1 MHLGQLACASFGRF
15 WLLVVEVARTWACP
29 SIDEGQH
36 EEIDAILLPH
46 LLILLIFVVPTLT
59 SASHARLLIS
69 L

>member
-1 MHLGQLACASFGRF
+1 
-15 WLLVVEVARTWACP
+15 
-29 SIDEGQH
+29 
-36 EEIDAILLPH
+36 LLPH